1 MMKLYLRGIRLVV
14 PKKAYMLDL
23 EVLKVQRLAA
33 TLPVPLVNQAKVG
46 KEHLLELLCLA
57 HGLMLVCL
65 PLSEVFL
72 CRRGIQV
79 LLQLLIPL
87 LNRWALQINLA
98 CHRRYEFLLLIVSSL
113 HSLRF
118 FKIHHTLFLSHWD
131 HSRLYLDWLEL
142 INYRLQGVKT
152 FIILDDRVLQLSYVY
167 EFLHNVLH
175 LLSSCTRMKSHIKL
189 GRHRRVV

>member
-1 MMKLYLRGIRLVV
+1 MKLYLRGIRLVV

-87 LNRWALQINLA
+87 LNR
-98 CHRRYEFLLLIVSSL
+98 
-113 HSLRF
+113 
-118 FKIHHTLFLSHWD
+118 
-131 HSRLYLDWLEL
+131 
-142 INYRLQGVKT
+142 
-152 FIILDDRVLQLSYVY
+152 
-167 EFLHNVLH
+167 
-175 LLSSCTRMKSHIKL
+175 
-189 GRHRRVV
+189 